1 MSKVFSTDEV
11 ASRNKSAD
19 LLIIINDDVYD
30 LTQFQEDHPG
40 GKKSKWFHS
49 ALITLP
55 YLTWQL

>member
-40 GKKSKWFHS
+40 GKKSK
-49 ALITLP
+49 
-55 YLTWQL
+55 